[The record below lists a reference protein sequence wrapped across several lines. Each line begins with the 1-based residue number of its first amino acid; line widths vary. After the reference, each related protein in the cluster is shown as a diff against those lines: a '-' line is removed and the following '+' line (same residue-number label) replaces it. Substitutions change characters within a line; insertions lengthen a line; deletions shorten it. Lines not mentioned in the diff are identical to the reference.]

1 MFSDAYG
8 LVRRFTRPVVLSH
21 PDSGSVPLCGT
32 LIAVN
37 RSGWMLTAKHVLAGS
52 GGMEPGSLGERLML
66 GWPGLGVEDLIVD
79 SKSDLAL
86 AKVGPF
92 DSELTNEYPSFP
104 REGGVEAGMSVGRLG
119 FAPESA
125 GSGFESA
132 GILFNEGIVSRI
144 YQKEGVK
151 YFITSSPGIKG
162 QSGGPVFDRDG
173 TIVGIQTS
181 TRSAEIGYT
190 MITDSGSAAGLKSN
204 EGIAIH
210 VETVRDFLD
219 AAGVSYRLV

>member
-1 MFSDAYG
+1 
-8 LVRRFTRPVVLSH
+8 
-21 PDSGSVPLCGT
+21 
-32 LIAVN
+32 
-37 RSGWMLTAKHVLAGS
+37 MLTAKHVLAG
-52 GGMEPGSLGERLML
+52 GDGIEPGPLGERLML
-66 GWPGLGVEDLIVD
+66 GWPGLEVEDLIVD
-79 SKSDLAL
+79 SGSDLAL

-92 DSELTNEYPSFP
+92 DPDLTDVYPSFP
-104 REGGVEAGMSVGRLG
+104 REGGVEPGMSVGRLG
-119 FAPESA
+119 FAPESS

-132 GILFNEGIVSRI
+132 GILFNEGTVSKI
-144 YQKEGVK
+144 YRENGVK

-162 QSGGPVFDRDG
+162 QSGGPVFNREG

-181 TRSAEIGYT
+181 TRSAELGYT
-190 MITDSGSAAGLKSN
+190 TITDSGSAAGLMSN